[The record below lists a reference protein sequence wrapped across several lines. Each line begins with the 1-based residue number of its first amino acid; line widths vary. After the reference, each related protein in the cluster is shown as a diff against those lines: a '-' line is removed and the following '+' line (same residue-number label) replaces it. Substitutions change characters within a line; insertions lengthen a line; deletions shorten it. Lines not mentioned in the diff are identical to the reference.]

1 MSRFQTDDWD
11 EFGPAAPSTP
21 QDRHSIMFG
30 LFEMSLFKNYVGM
43 MESGPFREPV
53 AHFRSVPSFFR
64 YARDECSRGRESGAN
79 VDTTTPHE
87 SSDSSGC
94 HACCKIE
101 CKYNV
106 ALHAL
111 LLTDRGRFQC
121 HGGMPLYCTEPD
133 SRTAIGTV
141 AYRSRLGRLVSR
153 ILPCLEVVV
162 CQETLADT

>member
-53 AHFRSVPSFFR
+53 AHFRSVPSVFR
-64 YARDECSRGRESGAN
+64 YARDECSLGRESGAN

-87 SSDSSGC
+87 SSDSSGR
-94 HACCKIE
+94 HAGCRTESKC
-101 CKYNV
+101 NV
-106 ALHAL
+106 IVHVL
-111 LLTDRGRFQC
+111 LLADRGRFRC
-121 HGGMPLYCTEPD
+121 HGGVPLYCTEPD
-133 SRTAIGTV
+133 SRTAIG
-141 AYRSRLGRLVSR
+141 ADAHRSWLGRLVSR
-153 ILPCLEVVV
+153 ILPCLEIVV
-162 CQETLADT
+162 C